1 MELKRRVASHPNYQ
15 LAAISKKISHWSN
28 SDCIKYAD
36 ELSIDY
42 TDLIKLKK
50 VTTYDEKNKYL
61 FPLRKLAEIQPLSN
75 STEIEVKPSPVEEI
89 SPANSEAPVEPISLI
104 TFNVQTTNGSLFSL
118 RMFSDSLIKDVKN
131 KLAEE
136 FAVVEESEQKLFHYR
151 QELADDQS
159 LCKLGISNG
168 DCLALGCDM
177 QVFYIN
183 FTSQINVLTVNEYD
197 SPSVLVRLISSTSG
211 IQQNSFHLSLNG
223 CLIDALE
230 EPVHSIGLVP
240 FSTIY
245 LVAPSTLDW
254 QF

>member
-15 LAAISKKISHWSN
+15 KVCVEKKISHWSN

-36 ELSIDY
+36 ELAIEY

-50 VTTYDEKNKYL
+50 VATYDENNKYL
-61 FPLRKLAEIQPLSN
+61 YPLRKFSDLQQPII
-75 STEIEVKPSPVEEI
+75 EIEVKHTVDEI
-89 SPANSEAPVEPISLI
+89 PCANPETAAEISLI

-131 KLAEE
+131 RLAQE
-136 FAVVEESEQKLFHYR
+136 FAVVDESEQKLFQYR
-151 QELADDQS
+151 QELADDKS
-159 LCKLGISNG
+159 LCKLEISNG

-177 QVFYIN
+177 LIFYVN
-183 FTSQINVLTVNEYD
+183 FTAQIDSLTVNEYD
-197 SPSVLVRLISSTSG
+197 SPSALVKLIAAASG

-223 CLIDALE
+223 HLIDAIE

-240 FSTIY
+240 FSTIH